1 MIDSETLQRVKLT
14 LAYDGE
20 PFRGWQSQPDG
31 NAVQDAVELAI
42 SSIVDEP
49 VRIHG
54 AGRTDAGVHA
64 LGQVAH
70 FDLLTPGS
78 LDEDAWR
85 RALNAKL
92 PRRIRVIQAQM
103 VDTSFH
109 ARYSAE
115 GKYYRYRIIESPVL
129 MPQDYAR
136 AWHQRGPLDR
146 SIMIAVCAVLQG
158 EHDFSAFCV
167 NRGDG
172 TDRKPGGGGNV
183 RNVCSIRLKEQTL
196 SCGSAEITIHVHG
209 NGFLYR
215 MVRMLTGTIVRC
227 GQGKMTISKVQEL
240 LDQVNV
246 ASSPE
251 DFEKAP
257 LCAPPDGLT
266 LVEVEYP
273 H

>member
-1 MIDSETLQRVKLT
+1 
-14 LAYDGE
+14 
-20 PFRGWQSQPDG
+20 
-31 NAVQDAVELAI
+31 VQDAVELAI
-42 SSIVDEP
+42 SGITEKA

-70 FDLLTPGS
+70 FDLTTPCS

-92 PRRIRVIQAQM
+92 PRRIRVVKAQI
-103 VDTSFH
+103 VDTEFH

-158 EHDFSAFCV
+158 ERDFSAFCV

-172 TDRKPGGGGNV
+172 TDRKPGDGGNV
-183 RNVCSIRLKEQTL
+183 RNIHSIRLKEQKL
-196 SCGSAEITIHVHG
+196 PCGSVEITIHVHG

-215 MVRMLTGTIVRC
+215 MVRMLVGTIVRC
-227 GQGKMTISKVQEL
+227 GQGKMTIAKVQEL
-240 LDQVNV
+240 FDQVDDTA
-246 ASSPE
+246 ASE

-266 LVEVEYP
+266 LVEVDYP
-273 H
+273 E

>member
-1 MIDSETLQRVKLT
+1 MTDTNIVQRVKLT

-20 PFRGWQSQPDG
+20 PFRGWQSQPEG

-42 SSIVDEP
+42 KNIVEEP

-54 AGRTDAGVHA
+54 SGRTDAGVHA

-70 FDLLTPGS
+70 FDLPTPSS
-78 LDEDAWR
+78 LDEEAWR

-92 PRRIRVIQAQM
+92 PRRIRVLRAQI
-103 VDTSFH
+103 VDTEFH
-109 ARYSAE
+109 ARYSAV

-129 MPQDYAR
+129 LPQDYAR

-146 SIMIAVCAVLQG
+146 SIMTAVCGVLQG

-172 TDRKPGGGGNV
+172 TDRKPGDGGNV
-183 RNVCSIRLKEQTL
+183 RNVRSIRLREQEL
-196 SCGSAEITIHVHG
+196 PCGSAEITIHVHG

-227 GQGKMTISKVQEL
+227 GQGKMTVSKVQEL
-240 LDQVNV
+240 LEQANATSVSD
-246 ASSPE
+246 

-257 LCAPPDGLT
+257 LCAPADGLT

-273 H
+273 N

>member
-1 MIDSETLQRVKLT
+1 MTESDTVQRVKLT

-31 NAVQDAVELAI
+31 QSVQDAVELAI
-42 SSIVDEP
+42 RGIVDEP

-70 FDLLTPGS
+70 FDLSAPSS

-85 RALNAKL
+85 RALNANL
-92 PRRIRVIQAQM
+92 PRRIRVVQAQF
-103 VDTSFH
+103 VDSEFH
-109 ARYSAE
+109 ARYSAA

-146 SIMIAVCAVLQG
+146 SIMVAVCAMLQG

-172 TDRKPGGGGNV
+172 TDRKPGDGGNV
-183 RNVCSIRLKEQTL
+183 RNVHSIRLKEQTL
-196 SCGSAEITIHVHG
+196 PCGSAEITIHVQG

-215 MVRMLTGTIVRC
+215 MVRMLVGTIVRC
-227 GQGKMTISKVQEL
+227 GQGKMTIAKVQEL
-240 LDQVNV
+240 LDQVKDAY
-246 ASSPE
+246 ASE

-257 LCAPPDGLT
+257 LCAPSDGLT
-266 LVEVEYP
+266 LVEVQYP
-273 H
+273 N